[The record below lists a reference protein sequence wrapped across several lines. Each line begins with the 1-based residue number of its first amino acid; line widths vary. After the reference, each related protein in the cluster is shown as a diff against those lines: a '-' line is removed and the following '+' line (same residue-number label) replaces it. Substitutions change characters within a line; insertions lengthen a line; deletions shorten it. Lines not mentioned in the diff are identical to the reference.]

1 MNTHVN
7 FEIAKLLRDKEY
19 NLPCNYFYSDG
30 EYTQAAYF
38 RNHNDSS
45 VHVFTAPTISDVI
58 MWLYEKHGIWIMVTY
73 NPEHKNWDY
82 NYDNINWTKEEFDN
96 KLKKDIEGFL
106 ESVLNPKPKFNS
118 PIEAYE
124 AAIEY
129 VLKNLIK

>member
-1 MNTHVN
+1 MNKPVN
-7 FEIAKLLRDKEY
+7 LELVKLLKKERIVEVV
-19 NLPCNYFYSDG
+19 S
-30 EYTQAAYF
+30 
-38 RNHNDSS
+38 
-45 VHVFTAPTISDVI
+45 
-58 MWLYEKHGIWIMVTY
+58 WLYEKHGIWISVTY